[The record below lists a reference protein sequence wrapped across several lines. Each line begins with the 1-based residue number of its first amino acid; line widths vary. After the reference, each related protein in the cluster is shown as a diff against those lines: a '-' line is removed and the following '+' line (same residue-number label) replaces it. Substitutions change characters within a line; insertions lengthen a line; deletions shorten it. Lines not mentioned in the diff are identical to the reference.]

1 MEWSTLY
8 KQKHVMYSIE
18 CVLVCALHL
27 FCYSVRSIMYIR
39 SCTYV
44 GVFLFVLQSEPPLL
58 RRGNSI
64 QTVRRSGIPQ
74 LDQHTAVSYE
84 CKRP

>member
-1 MEWSTLY
+1 
-8 KQKHVMYSIE
+8 
-18 CVLVCALHL
+18 
-27 FCYSVRSIMYIR
+27 MYIR
-39 SCTYV
+39 SCAYV

-64 QTVRRSGIPQ
+64 ETVRRSGIPQ

-84 CKRP
+84 CK